1 MKNKLYSI
9 LDVKAETMTPPFCAY
24 NDELAKR
31 MICTSLQNAGAVPP
45 NQFPQDFCLMCL
57 GELTNEGVEPLK
69 PARSIGNLLNIMA
82 EMSARQQV
90 AENALSRDKIPE
102 NSSENV

>member
-1 MKNKLYSI
+1 MNNKLYAV
-9 LDVKAETMTPPFCAY
+9 LDVKAESMTPPFCAY
-24 NDELAKR
+24 NDELARR
-31 MICTSLQNAGAVPP
+31 MICTSLKNAGDIPP

-82 EMSARQQV
+82 EFEARQL
-90 AENALSRDKIPE
+90 AAKNALSRDKNAENSPE
-102 NSSENV
+102 NA